1 MKICL
6 TSAEEGRSTFL
17 LYSNSLEE
25 HEGHTKALEMNINKN
40 VQLIL
45 FFFSKCRKTNQVI
58 IHKGQIISSLS
69 IPNRNNYIKE

>member
-40 VQLIL
+40 VQQLIL

-58 IHKGQIISSLS
+58 IRKGQIIS
-69 IPNRNNYIKE
+69 